1 MNDAALFFAVFLACL
16 VEAVEATT
24 IVLAAGSTRHWRSAL
39 IGVLAGLA
47 VLVVAVAIAGPAI
60 SLLPIGILRLVVGGV
75 LLVFGLQW
83 IRKAVLR
90 ASGYKALHDEDLIFQ
105 KQVAAARE
113 ASTTSRGAVK
123 DWYAFTLSFKGVVL
137 EGLEVVFIVLTFGT
151 NQKNLPLATIAAAA
165 AVVVVVILGVIVRGP
180 LSRVPENTL
189 KFIVGVMLT
198 GFGVFWG
205 AEGAGAVWPGADLA
219 LLVIVPAIAIVSL
232 ALAWG
237 MRAHRLSKRS
247 ASGTTAPQ
255 SPQTV
260 LVPATGG
267 DSVGATESVASG
279 ASVAPTASEPVAAG
293 AAPGATAAVTPKP
306 SARARLASFGAFW
319 YDFIVGD
326 DWQIAAGVALA
337 FVVTFAVSFS
347 PLAWIVVPLFVLAL
361 IPYGVKRAL
370 R

>member
-39 IGVLAGLA
+39 IGVLAGLG
-47 VLVVAVAIAGPAI
+47 VLVAAVAIAGPAI
-60 SLLPIGILRLVVGGV
+60 SLLPIGILRLVVGGL

-90 ASGYKALHDEDLIFQ
+90 ASGYKALHDEDLIYQ
-105 KQVAAARE
+105 KQVAAAQR
-113 ASTTSRGAVK
+113 ATSTARGGVK

-151 NQKNLPLATIAAAA
+151 NQRNLPLATIAAAV
-165 AVVVVVILGVIVRGP
+165 AVVLVVILGVIVRGP

-219 LLVIVPAIAIVSL
+219 LLLIVPAIAVVSL
-232 ALAWG
+232 AIAGG
-237 MRAHRLSKRS
+237 MRSNRLSKE
-247 ASGTTAPQ
+247 AAQVPGTAPQ
-255 SPQTV
+255 NPGI
-260 LVPATGG
+260 LVSAARSTAA
-267 DSVGATESVASG
+267 DSS
-279 ASVAPTASEPVAAG
+279 G
-293 AAPGATAAVTPKP
+293 AAPSEAASASSAAPATVPAASPADASKP
-306 SARARLASFGAFW
+306 SAGSRIAAFGAFW
-319 YDFIVGD
+319 YDFIIGD

-337 FVVTFAVSFS
+337 FVVTFAVSTLS
-347 PLAWIVVPLFVLAL
+347 PLAWVVVPLFVLAL
-361 IPYGVKRAL
+361 IPYGIKRAL

>member
-39 IGVLAGLA
+39 IGVLAGLG

-60 SLLPIGILRLVVGGV
+60 SLLPIGILRLVVGGL

-90 ASGYKALHDEDLIFQ
+90 ASGYKALHDEDLIYQ
-105 KQVAAARE
+105 KQVVAAQRATTTAR
-113 ASTTSRGAVK
+113 GGVK

-151 NQKNLPLATIAAAA
+151 NQRNLPLATIAAAV
-165 AVVVVVILGVIVRGP
+165 AVVLVVILGVIVRGP

-205 AEGAGAVWPGADLA
+205 AEGAGAVWPGSDLA
-219 LLVIVPAIAIVSL
+219 LLLIVPAIAIVSL
-232 ALAWG
+232 AIAGG
-237 MRAHRLSKRS
+237 MRSARLSKATADQPGAAPQGPGILVSAARNAD
-247 ASGTTAPQ
+247 ASGAAP
-255 SPQTV
+255 SGAASAPSS
-260 LVPATGG
+260 VPATVV
-267 DSVGATESVASG
+267 DTRPEEA
-279 ASVAPTASEPVAAG
+279 
-293 AAPGATAAVTPKP
+293 PKP
-306 SARARLASFGAFW
+306 SAGSRIAAFGAFW
-319 YDFIVGD
+319 YDFIIGD

-337 FVVTFAVSFS
+337 FVVTFAVSTLS
-347 PLAWIVVPLFVLAL
+347 PLAWVVVPLFVLAL
-361 IPYGVKRAL
+361 IPYGIRRAL